1 MDLIHSRGPGVSM
14 ICEWQ
19 GYCTGQG
26 GMKAKVTD
34 PVDAMCYSEEDL
46 IDYHL
51 GDRSPEEREAIRAH
65 VHGCGRCAAMLLDI
79 SDFFRPAGHARPESV
94 EEAKLDWQE
103 FDNRMEWKRPGVFGW
118 IQPWSLL
125 LGAALAGFGLWIWMP
140 PAPAVTELLN
150 SQASLERQT
159 LELKSQLTRQEQRL
173 NDLSPQSNVLLDV
186 GDNWVRVPEGGFIEL
201 ALRDASDAIAVEVRR
216 ADGTL
221 EWRHAKP
228 RPLAD
233 GTLKLVLHRSMLPD
247 GDYQLLLEKR
257 QATRKYRFRV
267 ATAR

>member
-1 MDLIHSRGPGVSM
+1 MGVAFRVAA
-14 ICEWQ
+14 
-19 GYCTGQG
+19 
-26 GMKAKVTD
+26 MKAKVIE

-51 GDRSPEEREAIRAH
+51 GDRSQEEREAIRAH

-79 SDFFRPAGHARPESV
+79 SDFFRPAGHARTDSV
-94 EEAKLDWQE
+94 EEAKLDWLE
-103 FDNRMEWKRPGVFGW
+103 FDNRMEWKHAGFLGW

-125 LGAALAGFGLWIWMP
+125 LGAVIACAGLWMWMAP
-140 PAPAVTELLN
+140 SPAVTELLN

-159 LELKSQLTRQEQRL
+159 LELKSQVSRQEQRL
-173 NDLSPQSNVLLDV
+173 KDLTGQSNVLLTD
-186 GDNWVRVPEGGFIEL
+186 GDNQVRAPEAGFIEL
-201 ALRDASDAIAVEVRR
+201 TVTDARDVTAAEVRR

-221 EWRHAKP
+221 EWRLGTP
-228 RPLAD
+228 RPSAD
-233 GTLKLVLHRSMLPD
+233 GSLKIALHRSMLPD

-257 QATRKYRFRV
+257 QATRKFRFRV